1 MIKLT
6 FVIRR
11 RPDLEDAE
19 FHRYWR
25 EEHAQLVA
33 AHAETLRI
41 RRYVQSHRTETPIDE
56 ALVESRGMTA
66 EPYDGIAELW
76 WDSVEDLVAV
86 MSDEAGLAASAALL
100 EDEARFIDLPASVIW
115 FHEEHEILAGAA
127 SRAAVG

>member
-11 RPDLEDAE
+11 KPDLDVAE

-33 AHAETLRI
+33 THAKTLRL
-41 RRYVQSHRTETPIDE
+41 RRYVQSHRIETPVDT
-56 ALVESRGMTA
+56 ALAASREITT
-66 EPYDGIAELW
+66 EPYDGVAELW
-76 WDSVEDLVAV
+76 WDSIEDVVAV

-100 EDEARFIDLPASVIW
+100 EDEARFIDLPACAIW
-115 FHEEHEILAGAA
+115 FNEEQEFLLEGE
-127 SRAAVG
+127 GGTG

>member
-11 RPDLEDAE
+11 KPDVEVAE

-33 AHAETLRI
+33 THAKALRV
-41 RRYVQSHRTETPIDE
+41 RRYVQSHRIETPINT
-56 ALVESRGMTA
+56 ALAASREITS

-76 WDSVEDLVAV
+76 WDSIEDVVAV
-86 MSDEAGLAASAALL
+86 MGEEAGLAASTALL
-100 EDEARFIDLPASVIW
+100 EDEARFIDLPASAIW
-115 FHEEHEILAGAA
+115 FNEEYEVLAEPAA
-127 SRAAVG
+127 

>member
-11 RPDLEDAE
+11 KPDLGEVD

-33 AHAETLRI
+33 GHAETLRI
-41 RRYVQSHRTETPIDE
+41 RRYVQSHRIETPLDA
-56 ALVESRGMTA
+56 ALAASREIGG

-76 WDSVEDLVAV
+76 WDSVEDLLAV
-86 MSDEAGLAASAALL
+86 MAEDAGIAASAALL
-100 EDEARFIDLPASVIW
+100 EDEARFIDLPACRIW
-115 FHEEHEILAGAA
+115 FNEEHEILTGPAA
-127 SRAAVG
+127 